1 MNIEKEIRKI
11 LLDEDI
17 EIKELARRLNT
28 SQQNISAKLKR
39 NNFTT
44 KDIEKIL
51 NVLGYELK
59 TAVGTS
65 VFIMAFTAFTGAMSH
80 FVIGGVPDFKILILC
95 MVFTF
100 VGAQVSAK
108 FANKSS
114 EEVLNRVL
122 GIVLCAIGTLMVVM
136 NMIA

>member
-1 MNIEKEIRKI
+1 MNVEKEIRKI

-28 SQQNISAKLKR
+28 SQQNMSAKLKR

-59 TAVGTS
+59 IE
-65 VFIMAFTAFTGAMSH
+65 FI
-80 FVIGGVPDFKILILC
+80 K
-95 MVFTF
+95 
-100 VGAQVSAK
+100 K
-108 FANKSS
+108 
-114 EEVLNRVL
+114 
-122 GIVLCAIGTLMVVM
+122 
-136 NMIA
+136 

>member
-28 SQQNISAKLKR
+28 SQQNVSAKLKR

-59 TAVGTS
+59 IE
-65 VFIMAFTAFTGAMSH
+65 FI
-80 FVIGGVPDFKILILC
+80 K
-95 MVFTF
+95 
-100 VGAQVSAK
+100 K
-108 FANKSS
+108 
-114 EEVLNRVL
+114 
-122 GIVLCAIGTLMVVM
+122 
-136 NMIA
+136 

>member
-1 MNIEKEIRKI
+1 MYMNIEKEIRKI

-51 NVLGYELK
+51 NVLGYDLK
-59 TAVGTS
+59 IE
-65 VFIMAFTAFTGAMSH
+65 FI
-80 FVIGGVPDFKILILC
+80 K
-95 MVFTF
+95 
-100 VGAQVSAK
+100 K
-108 FANKSS
+108 
-114 EEVLNRVL
+114 
-122 GIVLCAIGTLMVVM
+122 
-136 NMIA
+136 

>member
-1 MNIEKEIRKI
+1 MNIETEIRKI

-59 TAVGTS
+59 IE
-65 VFIMAFTAFTGAMSH
+65 FI
-80 FVIGGVPDFKILILC
+80 K
-95 MVFTF
+95 
-100 VGAQVSAK
+100 K
-108 FANKSS
+108 
-114 EEVLNRVL
+114 
-122 GIVLCAIGTLMVVM
+122 
-136 NMIA
+136 

>member
-1 MNIEKEIRKI
+1 MNIEKEIRKL

-28 SQQNISAKLKR
+28 SQQNMSAKLKR

-59 TAVGTS
+59 IE
-65 VFIMAFTAFTGAMSH
+65 FI
-80 FVIGGVPDFKILILC
+80 K
-95 MVFTF
+95 
-100 VGAQVSAK
+100 K
-108 FANKSS
+108 
-114 EEVLNRVL
+114 
-122 GIVLCAIGTLMVVM
+122 
-136 NMIA
+136 

>member
-1 MNIEKEIRKI
+1 MNIEKEIKKI

-28 SQQNISAKLKR
+28 SQQNISATLKR

-59 TAVGTS
+59 IE
-65 VFIMAFTAFTGAMSH
+65 FI
-80 FVIGGVPDFKILILC
+80 K
-95 MVFTF
+95 
-100 VGAQVSAK
+100 K
-108 FANKSS
+108 
-114 EEVLNRVL
+114 
-122 GIVLCAIGTLMVVM
+122 
-136 NMIA
+136 

>member
-11 LLDEDI
+11 LLDEDV

-28 SQQNISAKLKR
+28 SQQNMSAKLKR

-59 TAVGTS
+59 IQ
-65 VFIMAFTAFTGAMSH
+65 FI
-80 FVIGGVPDFKILILC
+80 K
-95 MVFTF
+95 
-100 VGAQVSAK
+100 K
-108 FANKSS
+108 
-114 EEVLNRVL
+114 
-122 GIVLCAIGTLMVVM
+122 
-136 NMIA
+136 

>member
-11 LLDEDI
+11 LLDEDV

-51 NVLGYELK
+51 NVLGYDLK
-59 TAVGTS
+59 IE
-65 VFIMAFTAFTGAMSH
+65 FI
-80 FVIGGVPDFKILILC
+80 K
-95 MVFTF
+95 
-100 VGAQVSAK
+100 K
-108 FANKSS
+108 
-114 EEVLNRVL
+114 
-122 GIVLCAIGTLMVVM
+122 
-136 NMIA
+136 

>member
-39 NNFTT
+39 NNITT
-44 KDIEKIL
+44 KDTEKIL

-59 TAVGTS
+59 IE
-65 VFIMAFTAFTGAMSH
+65 FI
-80 FVIGGVPDFKILILC
+80 K
-95 MVFTF
+95 
-100 VGAQVSAK
+100 K
-108 FANKSS
+108 
-114 EEVLNRVL
+114 
-122 GIVLCAIGTLMVVM
+122 
-136 NMIA
+136 

>member
-51 NVLGYELK
+51 NVLGYDLK
-59 TAVGTS
+59 IE
-65 VFIMAFTAFTGAMSH
+65 FI
-80 FVIGGVPDFKILILC
+80 K
-95 MVFTF
+95 
-100 VGAQVSAK
+100 K
-108 FANKSS
+108 
-114 EEVLNRVL
+114 
-122 GIVLCAIGTLMVVM
+122 
-136 NMIA
+136 

>member
-51 NVLGYELK
+51 NVLRYELK
-59 TAVGTS
+59 IE
-65 VFIMAFTAFTGAMSH
+65 FI
-80 FVIGGVPDFKILILC
+80 K
-95 MVFTF
+95 
-100 VGAQVSAK
+100 K
-108 FANKSS
+108 
-114 EEVLNRVL
+114 
-122 GIVLCAIGTLMVVM
+122 
-136 NMIA
+136 

>member
-1 MNIEKEIRKI
+1 MNVEKEIRKI

-51 NVLGYELK
+51 NVLGYDLK
-59 TAVGTS
+59 IE
-65 VFIMAFTAFTGAMSH
+65 FI
-80 FVIGGVPDFKILILC
+80 K
-95 MVFTF
+95 
-100 VGAQVSAK
+100 K
-108 FANKSS
+108 
-114 EEVLNRVL
+114 
-122 GIVLCAIGTLMVVM
+122 
-136 NMIA
+136 

>member
-28 SQQNISAKLKR
+28 SQQNMSAKLKR

-59 TAVGTS
+59 IE
-65 VFIMAFTAFTGAMSH
+65 FI
-80 FVIGGVPDFKILILC
+80 K
-95 MVFTF
+95 
-100 VGAQVSAK
+100 K
-108 FANKSS
+108 
-114 EEVLNRVL
+114 
-122 GIVLCAIGTLMVVM
+122 
-136 NMIA
+136 

>member
-1 MNIEKEIRKI
+1 MY
-11 LLDEDI
+11 EDI

-59 TAVGTS
+59 IE
-65 VFIMAFTAFTGAMSH
+65 FI
-80 FVIGGVPDFKILILC
+80 K
-95 MVFTF
+95 
-100 VGAQVSAK
+100 K
-108 FANKSS
+108 
-114 EEVLNRVL
+114 
-122 GIVLCAIGTLMVVM
+122 
-136 NMIA
+136 

>member
-11 LLDEDI
+11 LLDEDV

-59 TAVGTS
+59 IE
-65 VFIMAFTAFTGAMSH
+65 FI
-80 FVIGGVPDFKILILC
+80 K
-95 MVFTF
+95 
-100 VGAQVSAK
+100 K
-108 FANKSS
+108 
-114 EEVLNRVL
+114 
-122 GIVLCAIGTLMVVM
+122 
-136 NMIA
+136 